1 MPGQELFS
9 PVESHSV
16 GQLMRRADN
25 ITERKLPLD
34 SGSFLWLWAPAAA
47 GAAAFFKWH
56 ATVSPRE
63 ASGESTLI
71 RALFDEPTAGFG
83 KNTLAYEIRQK
94 KPFKIF
100 KMLYFVV
107 K

>member
-9 PVESHSV
+9 PVESHSI

-34 SGSFLWLWAPAAA
+34 SGSFLWLWALPATS
-47 GAAAFFKWH
+47 AAAFFTWC

-63 ASGESTLI
+63 APEESTLI

-94 KPFKIF
+94 KRFRIF